1 MKADLLAKN
10 IRLCQ
15 KGLPEGFTWLFQQ
28 YGPRLHGFFLRRSG
42 STLAAEELLQELS
55 LRLVKN
61 IAQYRHRGRFE
72 SWLFRIAANLARDRV
87 RRQKRAVPTISLAA
101 RSDDVPG
108 PGETLATDE
117 PSPVEKLIK
126 DEQLD
131 RVHEALMHLPDLD
144 RELIL
149 LRHYGQLSFREI
161 AQHFDMPLGTALVKV
176 HRGLKH
182 VRKILGEES

>member
-15 KGLPEGFTWLFQQ
+15 KGLPEGFTWLLKQ
-28 YGPRLHGFFLRRSG
+28 YAPRLFGYFLQRSG
-42 STLAAEELLQELS
+42 SALEAEELLQELS

-61 IAQYRHRGRFE
+61 IARYRHRDRFE

-87 RRQKRAVPTISLAA
+87 RRQRHAVATVSLAA
-101 RSDDVPG
+101 GSDDVPG
-108 PGETLATDE
+108 PGETLAADE

-126 DEQLD
+126 GEQLD
-131 RVHEALMHLPDLD
+131 RVHEALKQLPDLD

-161 AQHFDMPLGTALVKV
+161 AEHFDMPLGTALAKV
-176 HRGLKH
+176 HRGLKQ
-182 VRKILGEES
+182 VRKLLGEES